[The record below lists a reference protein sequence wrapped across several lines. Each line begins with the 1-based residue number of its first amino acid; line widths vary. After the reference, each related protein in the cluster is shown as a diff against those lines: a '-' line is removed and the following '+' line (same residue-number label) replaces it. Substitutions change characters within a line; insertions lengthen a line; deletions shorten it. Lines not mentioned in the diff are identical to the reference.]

1 MTDRKPNSLFW
12 PDGSQL
18 LYGKKSFEHKSKPKG
33 AMSEWVKNYI
43 PSAQQEQKTDAEMID
58 DLNDRINKLTQL
70 LQEGILSSDE
80 TILVR
85 QEIEEL
91 NNILGN

>member
-1 MTDRKPNSLFW
+1 
-12 PDGSQL
+12 
-18 LYGKKSFEHKSKPKG
+18 
-33 AMSEWVKNYI
+33 MSDWVKNYI

-85 QEIEEL
+85 KEIEEL
-91 NNILGN
+91 NSILGN

>member
-1 MTDRKPNSLFW
+1 
-12 PDGSQL
+12 
-18 LYGKKSFEHKSKPKG
+18 
-33 AMSEWVKNYI
+33 MSDWVKNYI
-43 PSAQQEQKTDAEMID
+43 PSAHQEQKTDAEMID

-70 LQEGILSSDE
+70 LHEGILSSDE

-91 NNILGN
+91 NSILGN

>member
-1 MTDRKPNSLFW
+1 MTAKKPNSLYW

-18 LYGKKSFEHKSKPKG
+18 LYGKKSFDHKAKQKS
-33 AMSEWVKNYI
+33 ALSDWVKNYI

-85 QEIEEL
+85 KEIEEL
-91 NNILGN
+91 NSILGN

>member
-1 MTDRKPNSLFW
+1 
-12 PDGSQL
+12 
-18 LYGKKSFEHKSKPKG
+18 
-33 AMSEWVKNYI
+33 MSDWVKNYI

-70 LQEGILSSDE
+70 LHEGILSSDE

-91 NNILGN
+91 NSILGT

>member
-1 MTDRKPNSLFW
+1 MTAKKPNSLYW

-18 LYGKKSFEHKSKPKG
+18 LYGKKSFDHKAKQKG
-33 AMSEWVKNYI
+33 AISDWVKNYI

-80 TILVR
+80 AMLVR

-91 NNILGN
+91 NSVLGD

>member
-1 MTDRKPNSLFW
+1 
-12 PDGSQL
+12 
-18 LYGKKSFEHKSKPKG
+18 
-33 AMSEWVKNYI
+33 MSDWVKNYI

-70 LQEGILSSDE
+70 LHEGILSSDE

-91 NNILGN
+91 NSILGD

>member
-1 MTDRKPNSLFW
+1 
-12 PDGSQL
+12 
-18 LYGKKSFEHKSKPKG
+18 
-33 AMSEWVKNYI
+33 MSDWVKNYI

-70 LQEGILSSDE
+70 LHEGILSSDE

-85 QEIEEL
+85 QGIEEL
-91 NNILGN
+91 NSILGI

>member
-1 MTDRKPNSLFW
+1 
-12 PDGSQL
+12 
-18 LYGKKSFEHKSKPKG
+18 
-33 AMSEWVKNYI
+33 MSDWVKNYV

-91 NNILGN
+91 NSILGN

>member
-1 MTDRKPNSLFW
+1 
-12 PDGSQL
+12 
-18 LYGKKSFEHKSKPKG
+18 
-33 AMSEWVKNYI
+33 MSDWVKNYI
-43 PSAQQEQKTDAEMID
+43 PSAQQKQKTDAEMID

-80 TILVR
+80 IILVR

>member
-1 MTDRKPNSLFW
+1 
-12 PDGSQL
+12 
-18 LYGKKSFEHKSKPKG
+18 
-33 AMSEWVKNYI
+33 MSDWVKNYI

-91 NNILGN
+91 NVF

>member
-1 MTDRKPNSLFW
+1 
-12 PDGSQL
+12 
-18 LYGKKSFEHKSKPKG
+18 
-33 AMSEWVKNYI
+33 MSDWVKNYI
-43 PSAQQEQKTDAEMID
+43 PSAQQKQKTDAEMID

-70 LQEGILSSDE
+70 LQEGVLSSDE
-80 TILVR
+80 IILVR

>member
-1 MTDRKPNSLFW
+1 
-12 PDGSQL
+12 
-18 LYGKKSFEHKSKPKG
+18 
-33 AMSEWVKNYI
+33 MSEWVKNYI

-91 NNILGN
+91 NSILGT

>member
-1 MTDRKPNSLFW
+1 
-12 PDGSQL
+12 
-18 LYGKKSFEHKSKPKG
+18 
-33 AMSEWVKNYI
+33 MSEWVKNYI
-43 PSAQQEQKTDAEMID
+43 PSAQQEQKTDAEMIN

-91 NNILGN
+91 NSILGDWSSMINRSEDTLSD